1 MKEFTDYM
9 INKYDE
15 MLHIVIRSYKPTK
28 TCSLK
33 GNSIGYAQI
42 DDLK

>member
-9 INKYDE
+9 INNYDE
-15 MLHIVIRSYKPTK
+15 MLHTIIRSYKPTK

-33 GNSIGYAQI
+33 DISIGYSPVE
-42 DDLK
+42 DLK